1 MTRFISVF
9 LAVSFFISPFS
20 VFAEEVPTTT
30 PLEVPVF
37 LFSDKHDGILGIV
50 PISENSFVFAYA
62 TTSEF
67 AEIGFINLAR
77 PVEGSAASTNTEN
90 PSFTPLGI
98 LLVPLNLEFESV
110 SQSLES
116 GAGVGQR
123 IFTSHEYDSHAPT
136 NYSYAEARYLD
147 TVRGRFMSQEPLVWE
162 SPEGFLEDPQLFN
175 SYAYARNN
183 PIKFV
188 DPDGKLVEL
197 AARPVFTTF
206 TPHLF
211 FIVTPDNPGEINI
224 SGLPT
229 GTTQF
234 TFGGYNRDGGVTL
247 TPEIGYEGQSN
258 PNNDV
263 AYITGEKSVI
273 DKIAITPPNRQS
285 DTEFINSMGAAFN
298 EIDPVSY
305 FWFGQRGKF
314 GYTNS
319 NNFVNELGSKVGI
332 EDQVGS
338 FNPKGFN
345 FAFGSKKGLP
355 KTTMTQYIQQ
365 QINVLKEQMDALKE
379 ISKTNLMIYKSRDFP
394 F

>member
-147 TVRGRFMSQEPLVWE
+147 MTRGRFIS
-162 SPEGFLEDPQLFN
+162 EDPSFIYNPEKFLADTQQQN

-183 PIKFV
+183 PIRFV
-188 DPDGKLVEL
+188 DPDGATIAEAAGGFATNLIL
-197 AARPVFTTF
+197 APFVLPLWVASAVFQPAAAWNQVSGAASTLQQNAAAF
-206 TPHLF
+206 A
-211 FIVTPDNPGEINI
+211 DNPGATLEATVQ
-224 SGLPT
+224 S
-229 GTTQF
+229 
-234 TFGGYNRDGGVTL
+234 YNNL
-247 TPEIGYEGQSN
+247 
-258 PNNDV
+258 
-263 AYITGEKSVI
+263 
-273 DKIAITPPNRQS
+273 S
-285 DTEFINSMGAAFN
+285 DTEKGGLAGIIAAT
-298 EIDPVSY
+298 IVVP
-305 FWFGQRGKF
+305 GIAGKL
-314 GYTNS
+314 
-319 NNFVNELGSKVGI
+319 ELGI
-332 EDQVGS
+332 ESDPMLYRTMKMG
-338 FNPKGFN
+338 PD
-345 FAFGSKKGLP
+345 GLP
-355 KTTMTQYIQQ
+355 MTGERARTLGVRIGEGKDITQGADGLGHPGTGGMSATPNDPAHMY
-365 QINVLKEQMDALKE
+365 
-379 ISKTNLMIYKSRDFP
+379 RD
-394 F
+394 